1 MMTGTGTVAAARS
14 PQVRDFDAEI
24 APATTS
30 SVSLTRPSP
39 TQRLVSPSAE
49 RAAITVPMPSTTSLM
64 PTVRISSA
72 REPLGDASV

>member
-1 MMTGTGTVAAARS
+1 M
-14 PQVRDFDAEI
+14 

-30 SVSLTRPSP
+30 SASLTRPSP
-39 TQRLVSPSAE
+39 TQRLVSSSAE

-72 REPLGDASV
+72 PEPLGDESV

>member
-1 MMTGTGTVAAARS
+1 MTGTGTATATRS
-14 PQVRDFDAEI
+14 RQLRDLDAEI

-39 TQRLVSPSAE
+39 IQRLVSPSSE

-64 PTVRISSA
+64 PTVRIRSA
-72 REPLGDASV
+72 CEPLGDSPV